1 MTDKPVTADEK
12 PPRPVEIRAT
22 TLADS
27 IAKRLFYQMMQREG
41 CRSEREAA
49 NRWASTAFEGHKAEA
64 YRVAA
69 DVLNIAERWVGLAA
83 DGKLSTARTLRLP
96 IKLDHETMAAEVQE
110 ILTDS
115 DAFKEFRKYRPP
127 SKS

>member
-1 MTDKPVTADEK
+1 MTDKPVSADEK
-12 PPRPVEIRAT
+12 PTRPPEIRVT

-27 IAKRLFYQMMQREG
+27 VAKRVFSQMVHREG

-49 NRWASTAFEGHKAEA
+49 DRWASPAFEGHKAEA
-64 YRVAA
+64 YKVAR

-96 IKLDHETMAAEVQE
+96 IKGDAASE
-110 ILTDS
+110 S
-115 DAFKEFRKYRPP
+115 
-127 SKS
+127 